1 MKRILLLLNL
11 FTVASAFGQIP
22 HEKLIGTWQLIEYK
36 TADGRTVSIENSKFK
51 RLKIINYNN
60 FTVLDFNPAAN
71 IIMTAIH
78 GSYQLAPSKGIGSY
92 DDLVPDSSVVSE
104 RVNSVSRESA
114 GILGD
119 NPYYGVKLDSTG
131 LLHYNG
137 VYKTKGSE
145 IWMRVIEFRMEMLSA
160 LISKNPKDQKFK
172 IDPRMIII
180 LSDGGTQMVEIKANG
195 KFPQPLNIVKHIDV
209 ESVEFLGNAEAI
221 EQYGMRGH
229 HGVYNLTISKE
240 NFEKV
245 TKILR
250 MQKNIK

>member
-11 FTVASAFGQIP
+11 FAIASAFGQIP

-36 TADGRTVSIENSKFK
+36 TADGRTASIENSKFK

-60 FTVLDFNPAAN
+60 FTVLDFNPAGN

-78 GSYQLAPSKGIGSY
+78 GSYQLNPSKGIGSY
-92 DDLVPDSSVVSE
+92 DDLVPDSSVISE

-114 GILGD
+114 GILGG

-137 VYKTKGSE
+137 VYETKGSE
-145 IWMRVIEFRMEMLSA
+145 IWMRVIEFRMEMLYG
-160 LISKNPKDQKFK
+160 LISKNPKDRNFK

-180 LSDGGTQMVEIKANG
+180 LSDGGRQTVEVKANE
-195 KFPQPLNIVKHIDV
+195 KFPQPLNIIKSIDV
-209 ESVEFLGNAEAI
+209 ENVEFVGSAEAI

-229 HGVYNLTISKE
+229 HGVYNLSVSKE

-250 MQKNIK
+250 VQKNIK

>member
-11 FTVASAFGQIP
+11 FAIASAFGQIP

-36 TADGRTVSIENSKFK
+36 TADGRTASVENSKFK
-51 RLKIINYNN
+51 RLKIISYNN
-60 FTVLDFNPAAN
+60 FTVLDFNPAGN
-71 IIMTAIH
+71 IIMTTINGH
-78 GSYQLAPSKGIGSY
+78 YQLNPSKGIGSY
-92 DDLVPDSSVVSE
+92 DDLVPDSSVIYE
-104 RVNSVSRESA
+104 RISSVSRESA
-114 GILGD
+114 NILD
-119 NPYYGVKLDSTG
+119 DKVYYGVKLDSAG

-137 VYKTKGSE
+137 VYKTKGWE
-145 IWMRVIEFRMEMLSA
+145 IWMRVIEFRMEMLYA

-180 LSDGGTQMVEIKANG
+180 LSDGGTQTVEVKPNE
-195 KFPQPLNIVKHIDV
+195 KFPQPLNIIKHIDV
-209 ESVEFLGNAEAI
+209 ESVEFVGNAEAI
-221 EQYGMRGH
+221 EQFGMRGH
-229 HGVYNLTISKE
+229 HGVYNLSVSKE